1 MRFQDTPG
9 TYTRPSSNSLWRD
22 FFHLG
27 GLWMPGVCSRG
38 MLGFSNGPNECCWHG
53 LSCCVENLE
62 FSELWAIRIHFNY
75 IGCFG
80 RQDVLSWNYI
90 ESAHYFLQAHE
101 VYLCTCEKQKGMV
114 DSFRTLIGD
123 KRFMVWCWTSWGSF
137 QVLRLLVQWHTHQ
150 QYGWITIPHV
160 MMGVCVCVC
169 FLFAFI
175 AYGVTYL
182 VVLF

>member
-1 MRFQDTPG
+1 MESKWVFSWLKMRFQDTPG

-101 VYLCTCEKQKGMV
+101 VYLCTCENKKV
-114 DSFRTLIGD
+114 WLIHLELWLVISDSWFG
-123 KRFMVWCWTSWGSF
+123 VE
-137 QVLRLLVQWHTHQ
+137 QVGAV
-150 QYGWITIPHV
+150 
-160 MMGVCVCVC
+160 
-169 FLFAFI
+169 FKF
-175 AYGVTYL
+175 
-182 VVLF
+182 